1 MDSLRIPPSEG
12 LRSGDWKYIVY
23 PQTDPV
29 YEELYNLASDPDEER
44 NLAMPHPTIR
54 SSWQRCARE
63 NNSGRTT
70 WKAGNRT
77 SRGMEPG

>member
-44 NLAMPHPTIR
+44 NLAASPDHQEQLAAMR
-54 SSWQRCARE
+54 ARKQEWVENLESWQPDQP
-63 NNSGRTT
+63 
-70 WKAGNRT
+70 WD
-77 SRGMEPG
+77 EPG